1 MAQKILFEI
10 TAEDIG
16 VSRRIAELQA
26 LIRQLN
32 KEIKAGDKTGEAY
45 DELLANLTKAKRETE
60 LLREEQRK
68 LNREFKAQQVP
79 RDSLAGLRI
88 EYARLT
94 EQITKFSKAER
105 ETDNGKRLI
114 ANAAALKT
122 QINGIEESVGRFTGS
137 VGNYRKALLSVGD
150 LVTGGLITG
159 GIVGAVELSI
169 AIFQRGVAAVADY
182 GAALDRLSAITGV
195 TGDQLKQFEQ
205 TAKGLT
211 TIEIGDGQIVNTGA
225 NILEAFTLVGSA
237 RPELLKSADAL
248 AAVTRE
254 AIILSKASGDDLVTS
269 VEAVTTTLGQ
279 FQLPA
284 KDAAR
289 VTNELAAGAKA
300 GASEIVDTTI
310 ALKKFGTTA
319 AVANVSTGEAITLV
333 ETLADRQLKGEEA
346 GTQLRNILAKLAGA
360 DILPRNALR
369 QLDQAG
375 VNINVLKDTT
385 LPLIDRLTELGKLQG
400 NTAAL
405 TKVFGLENLNAA
417 QIITSGLPKYQQL
430 LSQIEGTNEAY
441 IQAGI
446 NSSNLKTELQNLQA
460 KGVNTLVAVFQ
471 TLEPTITAF
480 VKAISE
486 PGKFLEQFSAELTAV
501 GAALIF
507 VRVQSIAAA
516 GGFSLFGIALRA
528 QSAASAVAAAG
539 TRLLGLA
546 MNALPVIAIAAAVY
560 GLVKAFQAYQDSA
573 DASEKATRAVADAQA
588 DIAKESA
595 KEAEAVRQNINVLK
609 ADGVSKEARKK
620 AIDALVSAYP
630 DYLRGMDLEKAS
642 VSDLAALQDR
652 LTDSIIR
659 SAAERKKQQ
668 ALEAVQ
674 EKIIG
679 EQLDQDRI
687 RTKGLTRLE
696 KLQNAPG
703 IQAGGF
709 FVPTGLD
716 TQEAAIIRSQRKLEG
731 YKKEL
736 EATEQQF
743 DRAFNIGKSEL
754 VVVEPTRG
762 KAAEDAKKAAAKAK
776 AAADAKT
783 GTGGGG
789 GKGRGKGG
797 AALTKEEADLAAGS
811 LAALQK
817 EVQTLQK
824 QVENEPG
831 DSKVFEPL
839 VQQLNEAEAR
849 LKALQDRLEA
859 LKSPKIEIDVQ
870 SDAVVEAAQRELTP
884 QGSTGTPADT
894 SLTEAQLAAAVEN
907 NAARVDD
914 EEFTA
919 EQIAAFNQDLLDKKI
934 GLNEEELAE
943 AKANAEERKK
953 LEQEVRDAALAS
965 ANTIAGAVIAIQSN
979 RAKQEEE
986 RAIAALESE
995 YQKKTAA
1002 AQGNATK
1009 LEALEKEQAVKRQKI
1024 EKDGAKKRKQIAIK
1038 EAIIQ
1043 GALAVVKALPNLILA
1058 GVAALGTVAQIAI
1071 INSQEFAE
1079 GGVVRP
1085 ERKGKPSAKAVGR
1098 PTPTRYPRMQPGVI
1112 RQRSNAPRTAK
1123 GDSILAYL
1131 APREMVLNE
1140 GQQRTVMQ
1148 LSGRDIFYR
1157 AGVPGASGAAGYGGE
1172 GGKGGQAGQPGR
1184 SAISHHFATGGI
1196 AGIMPQAGLRQSVQA
1211 AQASTVTVVR
1221 AEAAFSDEQMAQI
1234 GAIIGTEVA
1243 RRTGDEVRTGLAL
1256 GLNDNNR
1263 QLERQAA
1270 LEQNR
1275 LI

>member
-26 LIRQLN
+26 LVRQLN

-45 DELLANLTKAKRETE
+45 DGLILDLTKAKRETE

-114 ANAAALKT
+114 ANAASLKT

-182 GAALDRLSAITGV
+182 GAALDRLSSITGV

-211 TIEIGDGQIVNTGA
+211 TIKIGDGQIVNTGA

-248 AAVTRE
+248 AEVTKQ
-254 AIILSKASGDDLVTS
+254 AIILSKASGDDLGTS
-269 VEAVTTTLGQ
+269 VKAVTTTLGQ

-284 KDAAR
+284 GDAKR
-289 VTNELAAGAKA
+289 VINELAAAAKA
-300 GASEIVDTTI
+300 GASEVPD
-310 ALKKFGTTA
+310 TTA
-319 AVANVSTGEAITLV
+319 ALEEFGTVAKNTNASTSESIALIEV
-333 ETLADRQLKGEEA
+333 LADRQLKGAEA
-346 GTQLRNILAKLAGA
+346 GTQLRNVLLTLEGAEILPPKALKQLAEAGISV
-360 DILPRNALR
+360 DIL
-369 QLDQAG
+369 
-375 VNINVLKDTT
+375 KDKS
-385 LPLIDRLTELGKLQG
+385 LPLIDRIRELSKAQG
-400 NTAAL
+400 DNTAL
-405 TKVFGLENLNAA
+405 QKVFGKENVVAA
-417 QIITSGLPKYQQL
+417 AIITDGAGKYAEL

-460 KGVNTLVAVFQ
+460 RGINFLVAAFQ
-471 TLEPTITAF
+471 ALEPTITAF
-480 VKAISE
+480 VKAIAE

-507 VRVQSIAAA
+507 VGGQSLYSA
-516 GGFSLFGIALRA
+516 GALSTLGLALVR
-528 QSAASAVAAAG
+528 QSAATAIATAG

-546 MNALPVIAIAAAVY
+546 MNALPVVAIAAAVY
-560 GLVKAFQAYQDSA
+560 ALVQAFQSYQDSA
-573 DASEKATRAVADAQA
+573 SAAEKATRAVADAQA

-595 KEAEAVRQNINVLK
+595 KETEAVRQNIAILK
-609 ADGVSKEARKK
+609 TNGVSKEAQKK

-630 DYLRGMDLEKAS
+630 DYLRGLDLEKAS
-642 VSDLAALQDR
+642 VGQLAELQDR
-652 LTDSIIR
+652 LTESIIR

-668 ALEAVQ
+668 ALEGVQ
-674 EKIIG
+674 EKIIN
-679 EQLDQDRI
+679 ERLEQDRI

-696 KLQNAPG
+696 KIQNATG
-703 IQAGGF
+703 VQAGGF
-709 FVPTGLD
+709 FIPTGLD
-716 TQEAAIIRSQRKLEG
+716 TQEAAIARSERKLKQ
-731 YKKEL
+731 YQDEL
-736 EATEQQF
+736 VETEKQF
-743 DRAFNIGKSEL
+743 DRTFNIGKSEL
-754 VVVEPTRG
+754 VVVEPLRG
-762 KAAEDAKKAAAKAK
+762 KAAKEAEAAAAKAK
-776 AAADAKT
+776 AAASAAG
-783 GTGGGG
+783 GTGSGG
-789 GKGRGKGG
+789 GRGKRG
-797 AALTKEEADLAAGS
+797 AALTKEEAELAAGS

-817 EVQTLQK
+817 EVQKLQK

-831 DSKVFEPL
+831 DSKVFAPL
-839 VQQLNEAEAR
+839 VQQLNDAEAR

-859 LKSPKIEIDVQ
+859 LKNPKIEIEVE
-870 SDAVVEAAQRELTP
+870 SNAVVEAVQKELNP
-884 QGSTGTPADT
+884 QGSTGTPLDT
-894 SLTEAQLAAAVEN
+894 SATEAQLEAAVEAN
-907 NAARVDD
+907 GVRLED

-919 EQIAAFNQDLLDKKI
+919 AAIQSLYQDLADKKI
-934 GLNEEELAE
+934 GLTEAE
-943 AKANAEERKK
+943 VENAKKVAEEKKK
-953 LEQEVRDAALAS
+953 LEKEVKDAALDAAES
-965 ANTIAGAVIAIQSN
+965 IGKAVIAIQSN
-979 RAKQEEE
+979 RAKQEED
-986 RAIAALESE
+986 RALAALESE

-1085 ERKGKPSAKAVGR
+1085 ERKGNQSAKAVTR

-1157 AGVPGASGAAGYGGE
+1157 AGVPGASGAAGYGG
-1172 GGKGGQAGQPGR
+1172 KGGQAGQPGR
-1184 SAISHHFATGGI
+1184 SATSHHFATGGI
-1196 AGIMPQAGLRQSVQA
+1196 AGIVPQAGLRQSVQA
-1211 AQASTVTVVR
+1211 AQSSTVTVVR

-1234 GAIIGTEVA
+1234 GVIIGTEVA
-1243 RRTGDEVRTGLAL
+1243 RRTGEEVRTGLAL

>member
-26 LIRQLN
+26 LIRKLN

-45 DELLANLTKAKRETE
+45 DGLLADLTKAKRETE
-60 LLREEQRK
+60 LLREEQK
-68 LNREFKAQQVP
+68 QLNREFKAQQVP
-79 RDSLAGLRI
+79 KDSLAGLRI

-105 ETDNGKRLI
+105 ESDNGKRLI
-114 ANAAALKT
+114 ANAAALKN

-137 VGNYRKALLSVGD
+137 VGNYKKALLSVGD

-169 AIFQRGVAAVADY
+169 AIFQKGVKAVADY
-182 GAALDRLSAITGV
+182 GASLDRLSAITGV
-195 TGDQLKQFEQ
+195 TGAQLDKFEQ
-205 TAKGLT
+205 QAQGLT
-211 TIEIGDGQIVNTGA
+211 TIKIGDGEIVNTGA

-237 RPELLKSADAL
+237 RPELLASAEAL
-248 AAVTRE
+248 ATVTKE
-254 AIILSKASGDDLVTS
+254 AIILSKASGDDLKTS

-284 KDAAR
+284 EDAAR

-319 AVANVSTGEAITLV
+319 AVTNVSTGESIALI

-346 GTQLRNILAKLAGA
+346 GTQLRNVLAKLAGA
-360 DILPRNALR
+360 DILPRNALK
-369 QLDQAG
+369 QLNEAG
-375 VNINVLKDTT
+375 VDINVLKDTT

-430 LSQIEGTNEAY
+430 LGQIEGTNEAY

-446 NSSNLKTELQNLQA
+446 NSSNLKTELENLQA
-460 KGVNTLVAVFQ
+460 KGINFLVSAFQ
-471 TLEPTITAF
+471 VLEPTITAF
-480 VKAISE
+480 VQAISE

-501 GAALIF
+501 AAALIF
-507 VRVQSIAAA
+507 VRVQSIASA
-516 GGFSLFGIALRA
+516 GGFSLFALALQA
-528 QSAASAVAAAG
+528 QSAATAIATAG

-546 MNALPVIAIAAAVY
+546 MAALPAVAIAAAVY
-560 GLVKAFQAYQDSA
+560 GLVKAFEAYQDSA
-573 DASEKATRAVADAQA
+573 GAAEKAGRAVAEAQA
-588 DIAKESA
+588 DIASESA
-595 KEAEAVRQNINVLK
+595 KETEAVRQNIAVLK
-609 ADGVSKEARKK
+609 TDGASKDARKK

-630 DYLRGMDLEKAS
+630 DYLQGMDLEKAS
-642 VSDLAALQDR
+642 VEELSALQDR
-652 LTDSIIR
+652 LTESIIR

-668 ALEAVQ
+668 ALEEVQ
-674 EKIIG
+674 TKIIN
-679 EQLDQDRI
+679 EQLEQDRI
-687 RTKGLTRLE
+687 RVKGLTTKEKAGATVAGIGASALNLATGGKVVTPAEAIAATQNTLIEQSKKRLE
-696 KLQNAPG
+696 
-703 IQAGGF
+703 
-709 FVPTGLD
+709 D
-716 TQEAAIIRSQRKLEG
+716 

-736 EATEQQF
+736 EETEKQF
-743 DRAFNIGKSEL
+743 DRTFGIGKNEL
-754 VVVEPTRG
+754 VLQIPG
-762 KAAEDAKKAAAKAK
+762 KGGTKTDGTTPGGAGTD
-776 AAADAKT
+776 T
-783 GTGGGG
+783 GTGT
-789 GKGRGKGG
+789 GKGKGKGKG
-797 AALTKEEADLAAGS
+797 SAATLTKEDADLAAGS

-817 EVQTLQK
+817 EVQALQK
-824 QVENEPG
+824 QVEREPG
-831 DSKVFEPL
+831 DSKALTPL
-839 VQQLNEAEAR
+839 VEQLNAAEAR
-849 LKALQDRLEA
+849 LKAVQDRIAALRNPSVTTEA
-859 LKSPKIEIDVQ
+859 DLQAQI
-870 SDAVVEAAQRELTP
+870 AAGGQELRQF
-884 QGSTGTPADT
+884 QGTGPDT
-894 SLTEAQLAAAVEN
+894 SITDAQLVAAVES

-914 EEFTA
+914 EEYTA

-934 GLNEEELAE
+934 GLSEEELKQ
-943 AKANAEERKK
+943 AKTNAEERKK
-953 LEQEVRDAALAS
+953 LEQEIKDASLAS
-965 ANTIAGAVIAIQSN
+965 ANTIAGAVVAIQSN
-979 RAKQEEE
+979 RAKQEED
-986 RAIAALESE
+986 RAIGALESE

-1002 AQGNATK
+1002 AQGNAVK
-1009 LEALEKEQAVKRQKI
+1009 LEALEKEQAAKRLKI
-1024 EKDGAKKRKQIAIK
+1024 EKDSAKKRKGIAIK

-1071 INSQEFAE
+1071 INSQEFAG
-1079 GGVVRP
+1079 GGVVGGSKKR
-1085 ERKGKPSAKAVGR
+1085 GR
-1098 PTPTRYPRMQPGVI
+1098 AEQLPYPRMKPGVI
-1112 RQRSNAPRTAK
+1112 REKSNAPRTAK

-1148 LSGRDIFYR
+1148 LSGKDIFHR
-1157 AGVPGASGAAGYGGE
+1157 AGVPGASGISTKSAA
-1172 GGKGGQAGQPGR
+1172 PN
-1184 SAISHHFATGGI
+1184 HFATGGI
-1196 AGIMPQAGLRQSVQA
+1196 AGIVPQVGFRQSVQA
-1211 AQASTVTVVR
+1211 AQASVTIVK
-1221 AEAAFSDEQMAQI
+1221 ADAAFSDEQMTQI
-1234 GAIIGTEVA
+1234 GTIIATEVA
-1243 RRTGDEVRTGLAL
+1243 RRTGEEVRNGLAL

-1275 LI
+1275 TI

>member
-26 LIRQLN
+26 LVRQLN

-45 DELLANLTKAKRETE
+45 DGLLIDLTKAKRETE

-114 ANAAALKT
+114 ANAASLKT

-182 GAALDRLSAITGV
+182 GAALDRLSSITGV

-248 AAVTRE
+248 ATVTRE

-319 AVANVSTGEAITLV
+319 AVTNVSTGESIALI

-369 QLDQAG
+369 QLDEAG

-385 LPLIDRLTELGKLQG
+385 LPLIDRLKELGKLQG

-417 QIITSGLPKYQQL
+417 QIITGGIPKYQEL
-430 LSQIEGTNEAY
+430 LTQIEGTNEAY

-460 KGVNTLVAVFQ
+460 RGINFLVAAFQ

-507 VRVQSIAAA
+507 VQVQSISAA

-528 QSAASAVAAAG
+528 QSAATAIATAG

-546 MNALPVIAIAAAVY
+546 MNALPVVAIAAAVY
-560 GLVKAFQAYQDSA
+560 ALVQAFQSYQDSA
-573 DASEKATRAVADAQA
+573 SAAEKATRAVADAQA

-595 KEAEAVRQNINVLK
+595 KETEAVRQNIAVLK

-620 AIDALVSAYP
+620 AIDALTSAYP

-642 VSDLAALQDR
+642 VGQLAELQDR
-652 LTDSIIR
+652 LTESIIR

-668 ALEAVQ
+668 ALEGVQ
-674 EKIIG
+674 EKIIN
-679 EQLDQDRI
+679 ERLDQDRI

-696 KLQNAPG
+696 KLKNAPG
-703 IQAGGF
+703 VQAGGF
-709 FVPTGLD
+709 FIPTGLD
-716 TQEAAIIRSQRKLEG
+716 TQEAAIARSERKLKQ
-731 YKKEL
+731 YQDEL
-736 EATEQQF
+736 VETEKQF

-754 VVVEPTRG
+754 VVVEPLRG
-762 KAAEDAKKAAAKAK
+762 KAAKEAEAAAAKAK
-776 AAADAKT
+776 AAAAEAGRS
-783 GTGGGG
+783 GTGGS
-789 GKGRGKGG
+789 RGKGS
-797 AALTKEEADLAAGS
+797 AALTKEEAELAAGS

-817 EVQTLQK
+817 EVQKLQK

-831 DSKVFEPL
+831 DSKVFAPL
-839 VQQLNEAEAR
+839 VQQLNDAEAR

-859 LKSPKIEIDVQ
+859 LKNPKIEIEVE
-870 SDAVVEAAQRELTP
+870 SSAVVEAAQRELTP
-884 QGSTGTPADT
+884 QGSTGTPLDT
-894 SLTEAQLAAAVEN
+894 SLSEAQLVAAVES

-934 GLNEEELAE
+934 GLNEEELAA

-953 LEQEVRDAALAS
+953 LEQGVRDAALQS
-965 ANTIAGAVIAIQSN
+965 AQTIAGAVIAIQSN

-1002 AQGNATK
+1002 AQGNAVK

-1085 ERKGKPSAKAVGR
+1085 ERKGKPATKAVTR

-1157 AGVPGASGAAGYGGE
+1157 AGVPGASGAAGYG
-1172 GGKGGQAGQPGR
+1172 KAGQPGR

-1196 AGIMPQAGLRQSVQA
+1196 AGIVPQAGLRQSVQA
-1211 AQASTVTVVR
+1211 AQSSAVTVVR

-1234 GAIIGTEVA
+1234 GVIIGTEVA
-1243 RRTGDEVRTGLAL
+1243 RRTGEEVRTGLAL

>member
-45 DELLANLTKAKRETE
+45 DGLLSDLTKAKRETE
-60 LLREEQRK
+60 LLREEQK
-68 LNREFKAQQVP
+68 QLNREFKAQQVP
-79 RDSLAGLRI
+79 KDSLAGLRI

-94 EQITKFSKAER
+94 EQITKFSKAQR
-105 ETDNGKRLI
+105 ESESGQRLI
-114 ANAAALKT
+114 ATAAGLKT

-159 GIVGAVELSI
+159 GIVGAVELSV
-169 AIFQRGVAAVADY
+169 AIFQKGVKAVADY
-182 GAALDRLSAITGV
+182 GASLDRLSAITGV
-195 TGDQLKQFEQ
+195 TGTQLDKFEQ
-205 TAKGLT
+205 QAQGLT
-211 TIEIGDGQIVNTGA
+211 TIKIGDGEIVNTGA

-237 RPELLKSADAL
+237 RPELLASAEAL
-248 AAVTRE
+248 ATVTKE
-254 AIILSKASGDDLVTS
+254 AIILSKASGDDLKTS

-284 KDAAR
+284 EDAAR
-289 VTNELAAGAKA
+289 ITNELAAGAKA

-319 AVANVSTGEAITLV
+319 AVTNVSTGESIALI

-346 GTQLRNILAKLAGA
+346 GTQLRNVLAKLAGA
-360 DILPRNALR
+360 DILPRNALK
-369 QLDQAG
+369 QLNEAG
-375 VNINVLKDTT
+375 VDINVLKDTT

-430 LSQIEGTNEAY
+430 LGQIEGTNEAY

-446 NSSNLKTELQNLQA
+446 NSSNLKTELENLQA
-460 KGVNTLVAVFQ
+460 KGINFLVSAFQ
-471 TLEPTITAF
+471 VLEPTITAF
-480 VKAISE
+480 VQAISE

-501 GAALIF
+501 AAALIF
-507 VRVQSIAAA
+507 VRVQSIASA
-516 GGFSLFGIALRA
+516 GGFSLFALALQA
-528 QSAASAVAAAG
+528 QSAATAIATAG

-546 MNALPVIAIAAAVY
+546 MSALPVVAIAAAVY
-560 GLVKAFQAYQDSA
+560 GLVKAFEAYQDSA
-573 DASEKATRAVADAQA
+573 GAAEKAGRAVAEAQA
-588 DIAKESA
+588 DIASESA
-595 KEAEAVRQNINVLK
+595 KETEAVRQNIAVLK
-609 ADGVSKEARKK
+609 TDGVSKEARKK

-630 DYLRGMDLEKAS
+630 DYLQGMDLEKAS
-642 VSDLAALQDR
+642 VEELSTLQDR
-652 LTDSIIR
+652 LTESIIR

-668 ALEAVQ
+668 ALEEVQ
-674 EKIIG
+674 TKIIN
-679 EQLDQDRI
+679 EQLEQDRI
-687 RTKGLTRLE
+687 RVKGLTTKEKAGATVAGIGASALNLATGGKVVTPAEAIAATQNTLIEQSKKRLE
-696 KLQNAPG
+696 
-703 IQAGGF
+703 
-709 FVPTGLD
+709 D
-716 TQEAAIIRSQRKLEG
+716 

-736 EATEQQF
+736 EETEKQF
-743 DRAFNIGKSEL
+743 DRTFKIGKNEL
-754 VVVEPTRG
+754 VLQIPG
-762 KAAEDAKKAAAKAK
+762 KGGTKTDGTTPGGAGTD
-776 AAADAKT
+776 T
-783 GTGGGG
+783 GTGT
-789 GKGRGKGG
+789 GKGKGKGKG
-797 AALTKEEADLAAGS
+797 SAATLTKEEADLAAGS

-817 EVQTLQK
+817 EVQALQK
-824 QVENEPG
+824 QVEREPG
-831 DSKVFEPL
+831 DSKALTPL
-839 VQQLNEAEAR
+839 VEQLNAAEAR
-849 LKALQDRLEA
+849 LKAVQDRIAALRNPTITTEA
-859 LKSPKIEIDVQ
+859 DLQAQI
-870 SDAVVEAAQRELTP
+870 AAGGQELRQF
-884 QGSTGTPADT
+884 QGTGPDT
-894 SLTEAQLAAAVEN
+894 SITDAQLVAAVES

-914 EEFTA
+914 EEYTA

-934 GLNEEELAE
+934 GLSEEELKQ

-953 LEQEVRDAALAS
+953 LEQEIKDAALSS
-965 ANTIAGAVIAIQSN
+965 ANTIAGAVVAIQSN
-979 RAKQEEE
+979 RAKQEED
-986 RAIAALESE
+986 RAVSALESE

-1002 AQGNATK
+1002 AQGNAVK
-1009 LEALEKEQAVKRQKI
+1009 LEALEKEQAAKRLKI
-1024 EKDGAKKRKQIAIK
+1024 EKDSAKKRKGIAIK

-1071 INSQEFAE
+1071 INSQEFAG
-1079 GGVVRP
+1079 GGVVGGPKKRGLP
-1085 ERKGKPSAKAVGR
+1085 EQLP
-1098 PTPTRYPRMQPGVI
+1098 YPRMKPGVI
-1112 RQRSNAPRTAK
+1112 REKSNAPRTAK

-1148 LSGRDIFYR
+1148 LSGKDIFHR
-1157 AGVPGASGAAGYGGE
+1157 AGVPGASGISTKSAA
-1172 GGKGGQAGQPGR
+1172 P
-1184 SAISHHFATGGI
+1184 HHFATGGI
-1196 AGIMPQAGLRQSVQA
+1196 AGIVPQVGFRQSVQA
-1211 AQASTVTVVR
+1211 AQASVTIVK
-1221 AEAAFSDEQMAQI
+1221 AEAAFSDDQMAQI
-1234 GAIIGTEVA
+1234 GTIIATEVA
-1243 RRTGDEVRTGLAL
+1243 RRTGEEVRNGLAL

>member
-26 LIRQLN
+26 RVRQLN

-45 DELLANLTKAKRETE
+45 DGLLADLTKAKRETE
-60 LLREEQRK
+60 LLREEQK
-68 LNREFKAQQVP
+68 QLNREFKAQQVP

-105 ETDNGKRLI
+105 ESDNGKRLI

-169 AIFQRGVAAVADY
+169 AIFQKGVKAVSDY
-182 GAALDRLSAITGV
+182 GASLDRLSAITGV
-195 TGDQLKQFEQ
+195 TGAQLDKFEQ
-205 TAKGLT
+205 QAQGLT
-211 TIEIGDGQIVNTGA
+211 TIKIGDGEIVNTGA

-248 AAVTRE
+248 SAVTKE
-254 AIILSKASGDDLVTS
+254 AIILSKASGDDLKTS

-284 KDAAR
+284 EDAAR

-319 AVANVSTGEAITLV
+319 AVTNVSTGESIALI

-346 GTQLRNILAKLAGA
+346 GTQLRNVLAKLAGA
-360 DILPRNALR
+360 DILPRNALK
-369 QLDQAG
+369 QLNEAG
-375 VNINVLKDTT
+375 VDINVLKDTT

-430 LSQIEGTNEAY
+430 LGQIEGTNEAY

-446 NSSNLKTELQNLQA
+446 NSSNLKTELENLQA
-460 KGVNTLVAVFQ
+460 KGINFLVSAFQ

-480 VKAISE
+480 VQAISE

-501 GAALIF
+501 AAALIF
-507 VRVQSIAAA
+507 VRVQSIASA
-516 GGFSLFGIALRA
+516 GGFSLFALALQA
-528 QSAASAVAAAG
+528 QSAATAIATAG

-546 MNALPVIAIAAAVY
+546 MSALPVVAIAAAVY
-560 GLVKAFQAYQDSA
+560 GLVKAFEAYQDSA
-573 DASEKATRAVADAQA
+573 GAAEKAGRAVAEAQA
-588 DIAKESA
+588 DIASESA
-595 KEAEAVRQNINVLK
+595 KETEAVRQNIAVLK
-609 ADGVSKEARKK
+609 TDGASKDARKK

-630 DYLRGMDLEKAS
+630 DYLQGMDLEKAS
-642 VSDLAALQDR
+642 VAELSALQDR

-668 ALEAVQ
+668 ALEEVQ
-674 EKIIG
+674 TKIIN
-679 EQLDQDRI
+679 EQLEQDRI
-687 RTKGLTRLE
+687 RIKGLTTKEKAGATVAGLGASALNLATGGKVVTPAEAIAATQNTLIEQSKKRLE
-696 KLQNAPG
+696 
-703 IQAGGF
+703 
-709 FVPTGLD
+709 D
-716 TQEAAIIRSQRKLEG
+716 

-736 EATEQQF
+736 EETEKQF
-743 DRAFNIGKSEL
+743 DRTFSIGKNEL
-754 VVVEPTRG
+754 VLQIPG
-762 KAAEDAKKAAAKAK
+762 KGGAKTDGTTPGGTG
-776 AAADAKT
+776 ADT
-783 GTGGGG
+783 GTGT
-789 GKGRGKGG
+789 GKGKGKGKG
-797 AALTKEEADLAAGS
+797 SAAALTKEEADLAAGS
-811 LAALQK
+811 IAALQK
-817 EVQTLQK
+817 EVQDLQK
-824 QVENEPG
+824 QIEREPG
-831 DSKVFEPL
+831 DSKALTPL
-839 VQQLNEAEAR
+839 VAQLNTAETR
-849 LKALQDRLEA
+849 LKAVQDRIAELRNPTITTEA
-859 LKSPKIEIDVQ
+859 DLQAQIAAGGQDLKQ
-870 SDAVVEAAQRELTP
+870 F
-884 QGSTGTPADT
+884 QGTGPDT
-894 SLTEAQLAAAVEN
+894 STTEAQLVAAVET

-914 EEFTA
+914 EEYTA

-934 GLNEEELAE
+934 GLSEQELAA
-943 AKANAEERKK
+943 AKTNAEERKK

-965 ANTIAGAVIAIQSN
+965 ANTIAGAVVAIQSN
-979 RAKQEEE
+979 RAKQEED
-986 RAIAALESE
+986 RAIGALESE

-1002 AQGNATK
+1002 AQGNAVK
-1009 LEALEKEQAVKRQKI
+1009 LEALEKEQAAKRLKI
-1024 EKDGAKKRKQIAIK
+1024 EKDSAKKRKGIAIK

-1071 INSQEFAE
+1071 INSQEFAG
-1079 GGVVRP
+1079 GGVVGGPKKR
-1085 ERKGKPSAKAVGR
+1085 GR
-1098 PTPTRYPRMQPGVI
+1098 AEQLPYPRMKTGVI
-1112 RQRSNAPRTAK
+1112 REKSNAPRTAK

-1148 LSGRDIFYR
+1148 LSGHDIFHR
-1157 AGVPGASGAAGYGGE
+1157 AGVPGASGV
-1172 GGKGGQAGQPGR
+1172 KSK
-1184 SAISHHFATGGI
+1184 SATPHHFATGGI
-1196 AGIMPQAGLRQSVQA
+1196 AGIVPQVGFRQSVQA
-1211 AQASTVTVVR
+1211 AQASVTIVK
-1221 AEAAFSDEQMAQI
+1221 ADAAFSDEQMAQI
-1234 GAIIGTEVA
+1234 GVIIGTEVA
-1243 RRTGDEVRTGLAL
+1243 RRTGEEVRNGLAL

-1275 LI
+1275 TI

>member
-26 LIRQLN
+26 LIRKLN

-45 DELLANLTKAKRETE
+45 DGLLADLTKAKRETE
-60 LLREEQRK
+60 LLREEQK
-68 LNREFKAQQVP
+68 QLNREFKAQQVP
-79 RDSLAGLRI
+79 KDSLAGLRI

-105 ETDNGKRLI
+105 ESDNGKRLI

-137 VGNYRKALLSVGD
+137 VGNYKKALLSVGD

-169 AIFQRGVAAVADY
+169 AIFQKGVKAVTDY
-182 GAALDRLSAITGV
+182 GASLDRLSAITGV
-195 TGDQLKQFEQ
+195 TGSQLEKFEQ
-205 TAKGLT
+205 QAQGLT
-211 TIEIGDGQIVNTGA
+211 TIKIGDGEIVNTGA

-237 RPELLKSADAL
+237 RPELLASAEAL
-248 AAVTRE
+248 ATVTKE
-254 AIILSKASGDDLVTS
+254 AIILSKASGDDLKTS

-279 FQLPA
+279 FKLPA
-284 KDAAR
+284 EDAAR

-319 AVANVSTGEAITLV
+319 AVTNVSTGESIALI

-346 GTQLRNILAKLAGA
+346 GTQLRNVLAKLAGA
-360 DILPRNALR
+360 DILPRKALK
-369 QLDQAG
+369 QLNEAG
-375 VNINVLKDTT
+375 VDINVLKDTT
-385 LPLIDRLTELGKLQG
+385 LPLIDRLTELSKLQG

-430 LSQIEGTNEAY
+430 LGQIEGTNEAY

-446 NSSNLKTELQNLQA
+446 NSSNLKTELENLQA
-460 KGVNTLVAVFQ
+460 KGINFLVSAFQ
-471 TLEPTITAF
+471 VLEPTITAF
-480 VKAISE
+480 VQAISE

-501 GAALIF
+501 AAALIF
-507 VRVQSIAAA
+507 VRVQSIASA
-516 GGFSLFGIALRA
+516 GGFSLFALALQA
-528 QSAASAVAAAG
+528 QSAATAIATAG

-546 MNALPVIAIAAAVY
+546 MSALPVVAIAAAVY
-560 GLVKAFQAYQDSA
+560 GLVKAFEAYQDSA
-573 DASEKATRAVADAQA
+573 GAAEKAGRAVAEAQA
-588 DIAKESA
+588 DIASESA
-595 KEAEAVRQNINVLK
+595 KETEAVRQNIAVLK
-609 ADGVSKEARKK
+609 TDGVSKDARKK

-630 DYLRGMDLEKAS
+630 DYLQGMDLEKAS
-642 VSDLAALQDR
+642 VEELSALQDR

-668 ALEAVQ
+668 ALEEVQ
-674 EKIIG
+674 TKIIN
-679 EQLDQDRI
+679 EQLEQDRI
-687 RTKGLTRLE
+687 RIKGLTTKEKAGATVAGLGASALNLATGGKVVTPAEAIAATQNTLIEQSKKRLE
-696 KLQNAPG
+696 
-703 IQAGGF
+703 
-709 FVPTGLD
+709 D
-716 TQEAAIIRSQRKLEG
+716 

-736 EATEQQF
+736 EETEKQF
-743 DRAFNIGKSEL
+743 DRTFKIGKNEL
-754 VVVEPTRG
+754 VLQIPG
-762 KAAEDAKKAAAKAK
+762 KGGTKTDGTTPGGAGTD
-776 AAADAKT
+776 T
-783 GTGGGG
+783 GTGT
-789 GKGRGKGG
+789 GKGKGKGKG
-797 AALTKEEADLAAGS
+797 SAATLTKEEADLAAGS

-817 EVQTLQK
+817 EVQALQK
-824 QVENEPG
+824 QVEREPG
-831 DSKVFEPL
+831 DSKALTPL
-839 VQQLNEAEAR
+839 VEQLNAAEAR
-849 LKALQDRLEA
+849 LKAVQDRIAALRNPTITTEA
-859 LKSPKIEIDVQ
+859 DLQAQI
-870 SDAVVEAAQRELTP
+870 AAGGQELQQF
-884 QGSTGTPADT
+884 QGTGPDT
-894 SLTEAQLAAAVEN
+894 STTEAQLVAAVES

-914 EEFTA
+914 EEYTA

-934 GLNEEELAE
+934 GLSEQELAA
-943 AKANAEERKK
+943 AKTNAEERKK

-965 ANTIAGAVIAIQSN
+965 ANTIAGAVVAIQSN
-979 RAKQEEE
+979 RAKQEED
-986 RAIAALESE
+986 RALSALESE

-1002 AQGNATK
+1002 AQGNAAK
-1009 LEALEKEQAVKRQKI
+1009 LEALEKEQAAKRLKI
-1024 EKDGAKKRKQIAIK
+1024 EKDSAKKRKGIAIK

-1071 INSQEFAE
+1071 INSQEFAG
-1079 GGVVRP
+1079 GGVVSKS
-1085 ERKGKPSAKAVGR
+1085 RKRGR
-1098 PTPTRYPRMQPGVI
+1098 AEQLPYPRMKPGVI
-1112 RQRSNAPRTAK
+1112 REKSNAPRTAK

-1148 LSGRDIFYR
+1148 LSGHDIFHR
-1157 AGVPGASGAAGYGGE
+1157 AGVPGASGIST
-1172 GGKGGQAGQPGR
+1172 K
-1184 SAISHHFATGGI
+1184 SASPHHFATGGI
-1196 AGIMPQAGLRQSVQA
+1196 AGIVPQVGFRQSVQA
-1211 AQASTVTVVR
+1211 AQASVTVVK
-1221 AEAAFSDEQMAQI
+1221 ADAAFSDEQMAQI
-1234 GAIIGTEVA
+1234 GVIIGTEVA
-1243 RRTGDEVRTGLAL
+1243 RRTGEEVRNGLAL

-1275 LI
+1275 TI

>member
-26 LIRQLN
+26 LIRKLN
-32 KEIKAGDKTGEAY
+32 QEIKAGDKTGEAY
-45 DELLANLTKAKRETE
+45 DGLLADLTKAKRETE
-60 LLREEQRK
+60 LLREEQK
-68 LNREFKAQQVP
+68 QLNREFKAQQVP
-79 RDSLAGLRI
+79 KDSLAGLRI

-105 ETDNGKRLI
+105 ESDNGKRLI

-169 AIFQRGVAAVADY
+169 AIFQKGVKAVSDY
-182 GAALDRLSAITGV
+182 GASLDRLSAITGV
-195 TGDQLKQFEQ
+195 TGAQLDKFEQ
-205 TAKGLT
+205 QAQGLT
-211 TIEIGDGQIVNTGA
+211 TIKIGDGEIVNTGA

-248 AAVTRE
+248 SAVTKE
-254 AIILSKASGDDLVTS
+254 AIILSKASGDDLKTS

-284 KDAAR
+284 EDAAR

-319 AVANVSTGEAITLV
+319 AVTNVSTGESIALI

-346 GTQLRNILAKLAGA
+346 GTQLRNVLAKLAGA
-360 DILPRNALR
+360 DILPRNALK
-369 QLDQAG
+369 QLNEAG
-375 VNINVLKDTT
+375 VDINILKDTT

-417 QIITSGLPKYQQL
+417 QIITNGLPKYQQL
-430 LSQIEGTNEAY
+430 LGQIEGTNEAY

-446 NSSNLKTELQNLQA
+446 NSSNLKTELENLQA
-460 KGVNTLVAVFQ
+460 NGINFLVSAFQ

-480 VKAISE
+480 VQAISE

-501 GAALIF
+501 AAALIF
-507 VRVQSIAAA
+507 VRVQSIASA
-516 GGFSLFGIALRA
+516 GGFSAFALALQA
-528 QSAASAVAAAG
+528 QSAATAIATAG

-546 MNALPVIAIAAAVY
+546 MNALPVVAIAAAVY
-560 GLVKAFQAYQDSA
+560 GLVKAFQAYEDSA
-573 DASEKATRAVADAQA
+573 GAAERAGRAVAEAQA
-588 DIAKESA
+588 DIASESA
-595 KEAEAVRQNINVLK
+595 KETEAVRQNIAVLK
-609 ADGVSKEARKK
+609 TDGASKDARKK

-630 DYLRGMDLEKAS
+630 DYLQGMDLEKAS
-642 VSDLAALQDR
+642 VAELSALQDR

-668 ALEAVQ
+668 ALEEVQ
-674 EKIIG
+674 TKIIN
-679 EQLDQDRI
+679 EQLEQDRI
-687 RTKGLTRLE
+687 RIKGLTTKEKAGATVAGLGASALNLATGGKVVTPAEAIAATQNTLIEQSKKRLE
-696 KLQNAPG
+696 
-703 IQAGGF
+703 
-709 FVPTGLD
+709 D
-716 TQEAAIIRSQRKLEG
+716 

-736 EATEQQF
+736 EETEKQF
-743 DRAFNIGKSEL
+743 DRTFGIGKNEL
-754 VVVEPTRG
+754 VLQIPG
-762 KAAEDAKKAAAKAK
+762 KGGTKTDGTTPGGAG
-776 AAADAKT
+776 ADT
-783 GTGGGG
+783 GTGT
-789 GKGRGKGG
+789 GKGKGKGKG
-797 AALTKEEADLAAGS
+797 SAAALTKEEADLAAGS
-811 LAALQK
+811 IAALQK
-817 EVQTLQK
+817 EVQDLQK
-824 QVENEPG
+824 QIEREPG
-831 DSKVFEPL
+831 DSKALTPL
-839 VQQLNEAEAR
+839 VAQLNTAETR
-849 LKALQDRLEA
+849 LKAVQDRIAELRNPTITTEA
-859 LKSPKIEIDVQ
+859 DLQAQIAAGGQDLKQ
-870 SDAVVEAAQRELTP
+870 F
-884 QGSTGTPADT
+884 QGTGPDT
-894 SLTEAQLAAAVEN
+894 STTEAQLVAAVET

-914 EEFTA
+914 EEYTA

-934 GLNEEELAE
+934 GLSEQELAA
-943 AKANAEERKK
+943 AKTNAEERKK

-965 ANTIAGAVIAIQSN
+965 ANTIAGAVVAIQSN
-979 RAKQEEE
+979 RAKQEED
-986 RAIAALESE
+986 RAIGALESE

-1002 AQGNATK
+1002 AQGNAVK
-1009 LEALEKEQAVKRQKI
+1009 LEALEKEQAAKRLKI
-1024 EKDGAKKRKQIAIK
+1024 EKDSAKKRKGIAIK

-1071 INSQEFAE
+1071 INSQEFAG
-1079 GGVVRP
+1079 GGVVGGPKKR
-1085 ERKGKPSAKAVGR
+1085 GR
-1098 PTPTRYPRMQPGVI
+1098 AEQLPYPRMKTGVI
-1112 RQRSNAPRTAK
+1112 REKSNAPRTAK

-1140 GQQRTVMQ
+1140 GQQRNVMQ
-1148 LSGRDIFYR
+1148 LSGKDIFHR
-1157 AGVPGASGAAGYGGE
+1157 AGVPGASGIST
-1172 GGKGGQAGQPGR
+1172 K
-1184 SAISHHFATGGI
+1184 SASPHHFATGGI
-1196 AGIMPQAGLRQSVQA
+1196 AGIVPQVGFRQSVQA
-1211 AQASTVTVVR
+1211 AQASVTIVK
-1221 AEAAFSDEQMAQI
+1221 ADAAFSDEQMTQI
-1234 GAIIGTEVA
+1234 GTIIATEVA
-1243 RRTGDEVRTGLAL
+1243 RRTGEEVRNGLAL

-1275 LI
+1275 TI